1 MGRAMGWIADR
12 AGANRSGEDA
22 IILPNDP
29 PWPGSGLQSAR
40 QDGIVGPFDAPSSGG
55 ADRLDQKGGGPI
67 IDTQTTLDPSVD
79 PAETAAPPIPPSGGL
94 EVVSIAK
101 SYDKRVVLSDIS
113 LSVAKGE
120 VLGLLGPNGAGKTT
134 CFYSV
139 MGLVKPDSGRI
150 LLDGEDITNL
160 PMYRRA
166 ILGLGYLPQETSIFR
181 GMTVEQN
188 ISSVLELS
196 EPDAASRSRELERL
210 LDEFGLT
217 RLRESPAMALSGGE
231 RRRCEIARA
240 LAAKPSIMLLDEP
253 FAGIDPL
260 SISDIRSLVIDLKDR
275 GIGVLITDH
284 NVRETL
290 EIVDRA
296 AIIYGGQVLFAGSP
310 EDLVA
315 NEDVRRLYL
324 GEGFT
329 L

>member
-1 MGRAMGWIADR
+1 MPGT
-12 AGANRSGEDA
+12 AGATSQELRLTMTANA
-22 IILPNDP
+22 
-29 PWPGSGLQSAR
+29 QSANATG
-40 QDGIVGPFDAPSSGG
+40 QTGS
-55 ADRLDQKGGGPI
+55 
-67 IDTQTTLDPSVD
+67 DTPV
-79 PAETAAPPIPPSGGL
+79 PAGGL

-101 SYDKRVVLSDIS
+101 SYDRRAVLSDIS

-134 CFYSV
+134 CFYSI
-139 MGLVKPDSGRI
+139 MGLVRPDSGRI
-150 LLDGEDITNL
+150 LLDGVDITRL

-181 GMTVEQN
+181 GLTVEQN
-188 ISSVLELS
+188 IATVLELI
-196 EPDAASRSRELERL
+196 EPDRDTRAAELERL

-217 RLRESPAMALSGGE
+217 KLRASAAMALSGGE

-240 LAAKPSIMLLDEP
+240 LAARPSIILLDEP

-260 SISDIRSLVIDLKDR
+260 SISDIRHLVTDLKRR

-290 EIVDRA
+290 DIVDSA
-296 AIIYGGQVLFAGSP
+296 CIIYGGQVLFAGSP
-310 EDLVA
+310 EALVA
-315 NEDVRRLYL
+315 DPNVRRLYL

>member
-1 MGRAMGWIADR
+1 MTGPVRKSRSQMQDR
-12 AGANRSGEDA
+12 TDILQGSQEDQAEAGA
-22 IILPNDP
+22 
-29 PWPGSGLQSAR
+29 
-40 QDGIVGPFDAPSSGG
+40 QD
-55 ADRLDQKGGGPI
+55 L
-67 IDTQTTLDPSVD
+67 
-79 PAETAAPPIPPSGGL
+79 PSGGL

-101 SYDKRVVLSDIS
+101 SYDKRAVLTDIS
-113 LSVAKGE
+113 LTVAKGE

-134 CFYSV
+134 CFYSI
-139 MGLVKPDSGRI
+139 MGLVRPDAGRI
-150 LLDGEDITNL
+150 LLDGVDITNL

-181 GMTVEQN
+181 GLTVEQN
-188 ISSVLELS
+188 INAVLELV
-196 EPDAASRSRELERL
+196 EPDEEVRAQELDRL
-210 LDEFGLT
+210 LEEFHIT
-217 RLRESPAMALSGGE
+217 RLRNSPAMALSGGE

-260 SISDIRSLVIDLKDR
+260 SISDIRSLVIDLRKR

-290 EIVDRA
+290 DIVDSA
-296 AIIYGGQVLFAGSP
+296 CIIYGGQVLFAGSP

-315 NEDVRRLYL
+315 DENVRRLYL

>member
-1 MGRAMGWIADR
+1 MTDTIAQTASAPRA
-12 AGANRSGEDA
+12 
-22 IILPNDP
+22 
-29 PWPGSGLQSAR
+29 
-40 QDGIVGPFDAPSSGG
+40 DAPTFS
-55 ADRLDQKGGGPI
+55 
-67 IDTQTTLDPSVD
+67 
-79 PAETAAPPIPPSGGL
+79 GL

-101 SYDKRVVLSDIS
+101 SYDKRAVLTDIS
-113 LSVAKGE
+113 LSVGKGE

-134 CFYSV
+134 CFYSI

-150 LLDGEDITNL
+150 LLDGVDITRL

-181 GMTVEQN
+181 GLTVEQN
-188 ISSVLELS
+188 IASVLELI
-196 EPDAASRSRELERL
+196 EPDRAVRESELERL

-217 RLRESPAMALSGGE
+217 RLRSSAAMALSGGE

-260 SISDIRSLVIDLKDR
+260 SIGDIRHLVKDLKGR

-290 EIVDRA
+290 DICDRGT
-296 AIIYGGQVLFAGSP
+296 IIYGGQVLFAGSP
-310 EDLVA
+310 EALVA
-315 NEDVRRLYL
+315 DENVRRLYL
-324 GEGFT
+324 GESFT

>member
-1 MGRAMGWIADR
+1 MLNVFR
-12 AGANRSGEDA
+12 
-22 IILPNDP
+22 P
-29 PWPGSGLQSAR
+29 SGLSRRWLRHTMTALAETPNSQA
-40 QDGIVGPFDAPSSGG
+40 GI
-55 ADRLDQKGGGPI
+55 
-67 IDTQTTLDPSVD
+67 PSVAD
-79 PAETAAPPIPPSGGL
+79 VGGL

-101 SYDKRVVLSDIS
+101 SYDKRAVLSDIS

-134 CFYSV
+134 CFYSI
-139 MGLVKPDSGRI
+139 MGLVRPDSGRI
-150 LLDGEDITNL
+150 LLDGVDITQL

-181 GMTVEQN
+181 GLSVEQN
-188 ISSVLELS
+188 IATVLELI
-196 EPDAASRSRELERL
+196 EPDRDTRAAELERL

-217 RLRESPAMALSGGE
+217 RLRSSAAMALSGGE

-240 LAAKPSIMLLDEP
+240 LAARPSIILLDEP

-260 SISDIRSLVIDLKDR
+260 SISDIRHLVTDLKRR

-290 EIVDRA
+290 DIVDRA
-296 AIIYGGQVLFAGSP
+296 CIIYGGQVLFAGSP
-310 EDLVA
+310 EALVA
-315 NEDVRRLYL
+315 DPNVRRLYL
-324 GEGFT
+324 GESFT

>member
-1 MGRAMGWIADR
+1 LRNQVSFTMGCAHCLRSDAVADEIARSRRKPANRLHLAQFLACGEPPGPLNRPAMTETDASATTVPVPMAPASMANAPVAAI
-12 AGANRSGEDA
+12 GAN
-22 IILPNDP
+22 
-29 PWPGSGLQSAR
+29 
-40 QDGIVGPFDAPSSGG
+40 
-55 ADRLDQKGGGPI
+55 
-67 IDTQTTLDPSVD
+67 
-79 PAETAAPPIPPSGGL
+79 GL

-101 SYDKRVVLSDIS
+101 SYDRRAVLNDIS

-134 CFYSV
+134 CFYSI

-150 LLDGEDITNL
+150 LLDGVDITNL

-166 ILGLGYLPQETSIFR
+166 VLGLGYLPQETSIFR

-188 ISSVLELS
+188 ILSVLELV
-196 EPDAASRSRELERL
+196 EPDPEVRAGELERL
-210 LDEFGLT
+210 LDEFGIA
-217 RLRESPAMALSGGE
+217 RLRTSPAMALSGGE

-260 SISDIRSLVIDLKDR
+260 SIADIRHLVIDLKNR

-290 EIVDRA
+290 DIVDRA
-296 AIIYGGQVLFAGSP
+296 CIIYGGLVLFAGSP
-310 EDLVA
+310 EALVA
-315 NEDVRRLYL
+315 DENVRRLYL

>member
-1 MGRAMGWIADR
+1 MTRASTGGAIPNGIS
-12 AGANRSGEDA
+12 AGAR
-22 IILPNDP
+22 
-29 PWPGSGLQSAR
+29 
-40 QDGIVGPFDAPSSGG
+40 
-55 ADRLDQKGGGPI
+55 I

-79 PAETAAPPIPPSGGL
+79 PAETAAPPVPQGGL

-101 SYDKRVVLSDIS
+101 SYDKRTVLSDIS
-113 LSVAKGE
+113 LTVAKGE

-188 ISSVLELS
+188 ISCVLELS
-196 EPDAASRSRELERL
+196 EPDAASRARELERL
-210 LDEFGLT
+210 LGEFGLT

-260 SISDIRSLVIDLKDR
+260 SISDIRDLVIDLKNR

-315 NEDVRRLYL
+315 NDEVRRLYL